1 MINLQITLFS
11 TTGKYKPMSTVVKV
25 ENLKDYQEH
34 KKEIQEKAILN
45 ICHYKK
51 TLPYI
56 LKQQDY
62 TILKVRKYNKNI

>member
-1 MINLQITLFS
+1 MLSLQMTLFS

-45 ICHYKK
+45 ICHYRK

-56 LKQQDY
+56 LKQQGY
-62 TILKVRKYNKNI
+62 TILKVRRYAEN